1 MHIPVQKKLRA
12 GFFIAATVMI
22 IASVC
27 SYIVTKNLLDNASW
41 MNHTIEVS
49 KRLEVITKQVK
60 DAEAAIRGFS
70 ITRDTAFL
78 HPSMQERSIKIEEE
92 YLHLRQVT
100 MASAQQQR
108 HLDTLKQL
116 LDNKY
121 KQLAAGETKWR
132 SFSKDT
138 SSVQQGEKSM
148 DKIDRKVQ
156 DMMKIEEGHL
166 QDQSE
171 MQRFYSM
178 IWAPI
183 IFISSLIAIFIGIYS
198 YVTLTREYR
207 LQLHIES
214 RLKSY
219 QRDLQQNISLLNKSN
234 EELEQ
239 FAYVAS
245 HDLQEPLRKIST
257 FSDRLQMKYSAH
269 LPTEA
274 NELLERM
281 GGAVT
286 RMRVLINDLLLF
298 SRAGRITPE
307 NIVKVDLNTLLQQVS
322 SDLEE
327 RLQEKKGT
335 IHAENLPVIEGH
347 ATAVQQLFQNILI
360 NAIKFASPERDLDI
374 NIRCQLLKGAALDIP
389 VKENQL
395 EVTFCRLTFDDN
407 GIGFEPAYAERIFL
421 LFQRLHGMSEYS
433 GTGIGLAICK
443 KITDSHHG
451 YIKAHGEAGKGASF
465 IVILPL
471 TQTHQD
477 EQH

>member
-1 MHIPVQKKLRA
+1 
-12 GFFIAATVMI
+12 
-22 IASVC
+22 
-27 SYIVTKNLLDNASW
+27 
-41 MNHTIEVS
+41 MNHTIEIS

-70 ITRDTAFL
+70 ITGDTAFL
-78 HPSMQERSIKIEEE
+78 RPSMQERSIRIEEE
-92 YLHLRQVT
+92 YLHLREVT
-100 MASAQQQR
+100 KGSVKQQL

-132 SFSKDT
+132 SYQKDT
-138 SSVQQGEKSM
+138 SSVQEGEKSM
-148 DKIDRKVQ
+148 SRIDRKVQ

-166 QDQSE
+166 HNQSD

-178 IWAPI
+178 IWAPV

-257 FSDRLQMKYSAH
+257 FSDRLQMKYGSQ
-269 LPTEA
+269 LPAEA
-274 NELLERM
+274 NELLARM
-281 GGAVT
+281 GSAVT

-298 SRAGRITPE
+298 SRAGRIAPE
-307 NIVKVDLNTLLQQVS
+307 NIVKTDLNILLQQVI

-327 RLQEKKGT
+327 SLQEKKGI
-335 IHAENLPVIEGH
+335 IHTEVLPVIEGNP
-347 ATAVQQLFQNILI
+347 TSLQQLFQNILT
-360 NAIKFASPERDLDI
+360 NAIKFASPKRQLEI
-374 NIRCQLLKGAALDIP
+374 SIRCQLLKGAALDIP
-389 VKENQL
+389 VRENQL
-395 EVTFCRLTFDDN
+395 EDTFCRLSFEDN

-451 YIKAHGEAGKGASF
+451 YIKAHGAAGMGANF

-477 EQH
+477 EQY

>member
-27 SYIVTKNLLDNASW
+27 SYIVTKNLLDNARW

-78 HPSMQERSIKIEEE
+78 RPSMQERSIRIEEE

-100 MASAQQQR
+100 SGSPQQR
-108 HLDTLKQL
+108 LHLDTLKQL

-132 SFSKDT
+132 SFRKDT
-138 SSVQQGEKSM
+138 SSVQEGEKSM

-156 DMMKIEEGHL
+156 DMMKIEEQHL
-166 QDQSE
+166 PEKSE

-178 IWAPI
+178 IWVPV

-257 FSDRLQMKYSAH
+257 FSDRLQMKYGSQ

-281 GGAVT
+281 GAAVT
-286 RMRVLINDLLLF
+286 RMRILISDLLLF

-307 NIVKVDLNTLLQQVS
+307 NIVKTDLNTLLQQVC

-327 RLQEKKGT
+327 SLQEKKGT
-335 IHAENLPVIEGH
+335 IHSEVLPVIEGNL
-347 ATAVQQLFQNILI
+347 TSLQQLIQNILT
-360 NAIKFASPERDLDI
+360 NAIKFASPERQLEI

-389 VKENQL
+389 VRENQL
-395 EVTFCRLTFDDN
+395 EDTFCRLSFEDN

-477 EQH
+477 EQY